1 MHSSYETIQVEI
13 KSSIATICLN
23 RPQVRNA
30 INAAMAGELKHAF
43 DRLSEN
49 EAVKVI
55 ILTGEG
61 MAFCSGQDLR
71 EHESPERLSL
81 AAVLQDRYNPLIMS
95 MHNCPKVIIGKINGM
110 AAGAGLSLA
119 LACDITVAIE
129 SAGFALSFV
138 NLGLVPDCG
147 ASYFLPRLVGRAKA
161 FELCSLGYTFSAKDA
176 HNIGMINMMVE
187 HENIL
192 HRKVNELAER
202 YAAGPTKTLGMIKQM
217 LNRSFGHSLD
227 KLLEK
232 EASYQEK
239 AGKTADFSEGIQ
251 AFREKRSAEFRETSQ
266 K

>member
-1 MHSSYETIQVEI
+1 MHNQLQTIRVEI
-13 KSSIATICLN
+13 KSPLATITLN
-23 RPQVRNA
+23 RPEVRNA
-30 INAAMAGELKHAF
+30 INGTMAKELKQAF
-43 DRLSEN
+43 DRLAEDSQ
-49 EAVKVI
+49 VKVI

-61 MAFCSGQDLR
+61 TAFCSGQDLR
-71 EHESPERLSL
+71 EHDSVEGLSL
-81 AAVLQDRYNPLIMS
+81 AEILQERYNPLIMS
-95 MHNCPKVIIGKINGM
+95 MHNCSKIIIGKINGF

-119 LACDITVAIE
+119 LGCDISVAIE
-129 SAGFALSFV
+129 SANFAMSFV

-161 FELCSLGYTFSAKDA
+161 FELSTLGYTFSAKDA

-202 YAAGPTKTLGMIKQM
+202 YAAGPTQTLGMIKQL

-227 KLLEK
+227 KMLEK

-239 AGKTADFSEGIQ
+239 AGKTGDFLEGVW
-251 AFREKRSAEFRETSQ
+251 AFREKKKPEFGG